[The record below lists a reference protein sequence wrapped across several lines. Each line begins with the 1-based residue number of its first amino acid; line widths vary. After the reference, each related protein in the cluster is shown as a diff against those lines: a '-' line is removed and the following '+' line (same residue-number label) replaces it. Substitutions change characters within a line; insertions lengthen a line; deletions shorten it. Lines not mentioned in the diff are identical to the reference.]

1 MEVRDS
7 DMPDEAV
14 WSSFFDPQKILG
26 AFGLD
31 KGVHDLVEFGCG
43 YGTFTLATARMAS
56 GTVYS
61 FDINPEMI
69 RVVRQKCRRER
80 VTNVRLIAR
89 DFVAKGT
96 GLPSGSIDA
105 ALLFNILHHD
115 EPAALVKESLRI
127 LKPGGRLAVI
137 HWNHNSNTPFGPV
150 MAIRPRPEECVA
162 WGRRAG
168 FAFDDGGQFNFP
180 PCHYG
185 LLLRKPSQP
194 LGASD
199 EQVVDVT

>member
-96 GLPSGSIDA
+96 GLPSLQYPPSRRTCGTGEGVPPHPQA
-105 ALLFNILHHD
+105 GRTPRRHPL
-115 EPAALVKESLRI
+115 EP
-127 LKPGGRLAVI
+127 
-137 HWNHNSNTPFGPV
+137 
-150 MAIRPRPEECVA
+150 
-162 WGRRAG
+162 
-168 FAFDDGGQFNFP
+168 
-180 PCHYG
+180 
-185 LLLRKPSQP
+185 
-194 LGASD
+194 
-199 EQVVDVT
+199 